1 MIADII
7 KPIQLLKGSHEDTA
21 KTGSGCFMN
30 VIAYL
35 NGEPQITDASTCVCV
50 TIRQPVI
57 WFNDWLKDDERH
69 ELIPYIERAMGSAT
83 DDQDVMKMRLAA
95 LVKFAN
101 EHSLI
106 AAKYASDYAVKYAEY
121 AAKYASDYAKHAAK
135 YASDYAEYVTKY
147 AVKYA
152 EYAAKSAKYAAEYA
166 EYAAKSAKYR
176 NETKHITFEFL
187 ETALP
192 KAKEP
197 TKELIQRA
205 NELVAL

>member
-1 MIADII
+1 
-7 KPIQLLKGSHEDTA
+7 
-21 KTGSGCFMN
+21 
-30 VIAYL
+30 
-35 NGEPQITDASTCVCV
+35 
-50 TIRQPVI
+50 VI

-83 DDQDVMKMRLAA
+83 NDQDVMKMRLAA

-106 AAKYASDYAVKYAEY
+106 ATKHAAESTDYAKY
-121 AAKYASDYAKHAAK
+121 AAKYAADYAKHAAK

-166 EYAAKSAKYR
+166 EYAAKSAKSAAKYAAEYR
-176 NETKHITFEFL
+176 NETKRITFEFL